1 MEKDYKMEIASH
13 KKKEQKMREQLQV
26 IRGLMALLRTK
37 PTQLVDT
44 IEKMEL
50 VMTNTVHE
58 LNK

>member
-1 MEKDYKMEIASH
+1 MEKDFNMEIAIH
-13 KKKEQKMREQLQV
+13 KKKEQKMRENLQV

-37 PTQLVDT
+37 PDTLVDT

-58 LNK
+58 LNR